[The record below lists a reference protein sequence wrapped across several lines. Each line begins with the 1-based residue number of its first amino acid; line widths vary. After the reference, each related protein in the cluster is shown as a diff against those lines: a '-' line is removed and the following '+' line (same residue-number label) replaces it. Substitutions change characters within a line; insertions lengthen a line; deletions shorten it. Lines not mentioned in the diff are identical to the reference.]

1 MIRQAVQELSREQC
15 VRLLE
20 NVGIQ
25 CFDDESVDMLHE
37 AVDANINDGTISI
50 QDVEDVS

>member
-1 MIRQAVQELSREQC
+1 MIRRAVQELSREQC

-20 NVGIQ
+20 NVSIQ
-25 CFDDESVDMLHE
+25 CFDDESVDMLRE